1 MLNWREAI
9 KQAQQKIDKVLDI
22 RAEEENEEE
31 VGTSSEQKV
40 VDYESTE
47 NSPSSI
53 SPKSDCEVVLR
64 EPVLPPSSYGHLTG
78 DDIQTIV
85 SSDIE
90 IIGENV
96 TPDISPE
103 PLEEIQITTTSSSNS
118 NSHPNF
124 KANKML
130 KEKLLAEQQKVQ
142 ELKDQINKLSQKS
155 NTIEKNFDAFKS
167 EASQFSQEA
176 FRARQ
181 DAKNSRAKIAELQ
194 KELETMEEKLNAKET
209 KIRGMKNAM
218 EDNLAIVKKYTSSN
232 NSQATNISKLN
243 EEIVEKSRRIQEL
256 EANVANFENQR
267 HKEETG
273 AMYLDDMIEQTIH
286 GLREEIE
293 EYRKT
298 NSALQEDLR
307 KKEREIQEKQE
318 EYEEKLSNAVS
329 STHQNFETDL
339 AMMKNDYDV
348 LLNQKHLLD
357 LKDER
362 NQKMLEKSRRSMEIS
377 KKELE
382 NVKRS
387 VAEMMEHLK
396 NDNYRLNSEIRR
408 IIEMDFEKQRNLK
421 PKFKESAVQ
430 TEEDQEKNEE
440 KIEEPEKIGERKI
453 SVRFEEPCCC
463 KNQKNLQQFSSMA
476 DVLKILDEVTFQR
489 DQLETTKRRID
500 LELKE
505 TRRQLDEVL
514 LMHGEKIEELDELRI
529 DNDDLRAILKEQA
542 LSLTAKS
549 ENS

>member
-1 MLNWREAI
+1 
-9 KQAQQKIDKVLDI
+9 
-22 RAEEENEEE
+22 
-31 VGTSSEQKV
+31 
-40 VDYESTE
+40 
-47 NSPSSI
+47 
-53 SPKSDCEVVLR
+53 
-64 EPVLPPSSYGHLTG
+64 
-78 DDIQTIV
+78 
-85 SSDIE
+85 
-90 IIGENV
+90 
-96 TPDISPE
+96 
-103 PLEEIQITTTSSSNS
+103 
-118 NSHPNF
+118 
-124 KANKML
+124 
-130 KEKLLAEQQKVQ
+130 
-142 ELKDQINKLSQKS
+142 
-155 NTIEKNFDAFKS
+155 
-167 EASQFSQEA
+167 
-176 FRARQ
+176 
-181 DAKNSRAKIAELQ
+181 
-194 KELETMEEKLNAKET
+194 MEEKLNAKET

-362 NQKMLEKSRRSMEIS
+362 NLKMLEKSRRSMEMS
-377 KKELE
+377 KKELG

-387 VAEMMEHLK
+387 VTEMMEHLK

-408 IIEMDFEKQRNLK
+408 IIEMDFEKQRNLKPKFKESGMQTEKDQEEENMDFEKQRNLK

-542 LSLTAKS
+542 LSLTAKA